1 MPCQLTPAQ
10 ERQWREEG
18 FVVVPGI
25 LSAKEAA
32 AHVEELAQPPTE
44 AAAAAG
50 LNRHAVDPSFGTL
63 ATHEAVLDIVRQL
76 LAEPAEP
83 PRILQTMYL
92 NKTSDDSASRLGIA
106 LHQDT
111 HYIPN
116 EPNTLLACWIALTDT
131 DESNGGL
138 FVVPGSHRGPLLAED
153 ITIDEANHLAWEMVH
168 KMRER
173 DGTEWE
179 QPFHSV
185 DVTAAGF
192 DESEAVAL
200 RVPAGSAVFF
210 VRQQLRRAEA
220 GVRHAL
226 HGRWLLGEPV
236 RLAEPSVDGRSRG
249 GATAGGRK
257 AVTAGRMNNELLA
270 PELDCYIDRLIT
282 VAASLPSSR
291 SSRVLALF

>member
-92 NKTSDDSASRLGIA
+92 NKTSDDSVSRLGIA

-210 VRQQLRRAEA
+210 SGMTVHGSYANNSAEPRRAFATHYMDGGSWVSRCDLQSHLSTDEVAA
-220 GVRHAL
+220 GL
-226 HGRWLLGEPV
+226 
-236 RLAEPSVDGRSRG
+236 
-249 GATAGGRK
+249 
-257 AVTAGRMNNELLA
+257 LLA
-270 PELDCYIDRLIT
+270 
-282 VAASLPSSR
+282 AAKL
-291 SSRVLALF
+291 